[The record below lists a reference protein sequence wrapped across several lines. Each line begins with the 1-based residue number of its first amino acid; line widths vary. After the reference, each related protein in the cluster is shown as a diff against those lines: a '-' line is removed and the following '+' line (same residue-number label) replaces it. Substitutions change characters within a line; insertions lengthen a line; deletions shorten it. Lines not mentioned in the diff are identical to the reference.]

1 MSEDAFGMWAILELM
16 GHRRLT
22 GYVTEETH
30 FGVGMIRIDIYD
42 DDLVA
47 PAIATQW
54 YSPSALYCL
63 TPTTEEIARAASN
76 RPAPI
81 QRWELP
87 ALQTTS
93 GFADEDEEA
102 EREFE
107 QEWEDERMGEPAW

>member
-1 MSEDAFGMWAILELM
+1 MSEETFGMWAVLELM

-30 FGVGMIRIDIYD
+30 FGVGVIRIDIHGAD
-42 DDLVA
+42 REA

-54 YSPSALYCL
+54 YSPSSLYCL
-63 TPTTEEIARAASN
+63 TPTTEEIARAANN

-87 ALQTTS
+87 ALQETS
-93 GFADEDEEA
+93 HFDDDDEDD
-102 EREFE
+102 F
-107 QEWEDERMGEPAW
+107 DDLRMGEPAY